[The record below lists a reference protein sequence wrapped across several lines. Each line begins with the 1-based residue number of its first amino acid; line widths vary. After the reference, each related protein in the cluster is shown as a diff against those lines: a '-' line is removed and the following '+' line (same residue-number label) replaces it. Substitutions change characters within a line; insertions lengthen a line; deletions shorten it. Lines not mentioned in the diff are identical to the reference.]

1 MFCGVCGK
9 KLLNENELI
18 CPGCHGR
25 VKNDLN
31 YCTSCGDVKNGKKKC
46 KSCGEKYYNTKK
58 VGGRRFTSD
67 RIYSLFFSVTWTM
80 ISLQG
85 LLSSI
90 FAEKGIYIEGN
101 YVSVMERKANIPIEI
116 MMLAFGVFM
125 IVNDIRGR
133 KYR

>member
-1 MFCGVCGK
+1 
-9 KLLNENELI
+9 
-18 CPGCHGR
+18 
-25 VKNDLN
+25 
-31 YCTSCGDVKNGKKKC
+31 
-46 KSCGEKYYNTKK
+46 CGEKYYNTKK
-58 VGGRRFTSD
+58 VGGRRFTVD

-101 YVSVMERKANIPIEI
+101 YVSVMERKANIPIDI